1 MSFFVVLLPIVLVAN
16 KEQGPALIGIVQ
28 DGIEFVYA
36 PRQAESVDVLGKAS
50 HQIVPGEG
58 PDLPTWRDTGKE
70 TGLSRV
76 QSFLQ
81 KICFQC
87 NVVLYFEAL

>member
-1 MSFFVVLLPIVLVAN
+1 MSFFVVLLPIVLVAH
-16 KEQGPALIGIVQ
+16 KEQGPALICIVQ

-36 PRQAESVDVLGKAS
+36 LRQAESVDVLGKAA

-81 KICFQC
+81 KMCFQC
-87 NVVLYFEAL
+87 NFVLFFEAL